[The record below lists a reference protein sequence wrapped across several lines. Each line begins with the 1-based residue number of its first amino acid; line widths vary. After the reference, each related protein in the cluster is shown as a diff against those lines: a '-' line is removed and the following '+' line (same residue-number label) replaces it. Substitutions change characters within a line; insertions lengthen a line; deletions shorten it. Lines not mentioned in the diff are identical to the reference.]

1 MGRRGGLRVVE
12 PVDLGIAELVPDPDR
27 PSGWTL
33 VVDGTPQSY
42 MDLSDPTWLEFDYM
56 RHLAAI
62 VDTAPADDTLADRPR
77 PARQGLR
84 VLHLGGGALTL
95 PRYVAAT
102 RPYAVQRVVERDAA
116 LINLVRRALPLPRG
130 ANIRVREGDG
140 RRAVEESGPARYDV
154 VVADVFGG
162 ARMPSQFTTG
172 EFVTAVARVLRP
184 GGRYAVNLA
193 DGPPLAFTRGQ
204 VATLSA
210 VFGTVCLLAEP
221 SVLRGR
227 RFGNL
232 VLAGADPRTGIAGSD
247 HHARAD
253 RQSGLPLPEL
263 ARLAAGSPFPA
274 RLVAG
279 EELVRFA
286 AGARPVTDAHA
297 ADSPPPPPDL
307 FSRAPQRARIHRSA
321 SLRSCAGDA

>member
-1 MGRRGGLRVVE
+1 MGRRGGSRVVE

-33 VVDGTPQSY
+33 FVDGTPQSY
-42 MDLSDPTWLEFDYM
+42 LDLGDPTWLEFDYM

-62 VDTAPADDTLADRPR
+62 VDTARDDGTAADRP
-77 PARQGLR
+77 GLR

-102 RPYAVQRVVERDAA
+102 RPHAVQRVVERDAA
-116 LINLVRRALPLPRG
+116 LIDLVRRVLPLPRG
-130 ANIRVREGDG
+130 ANLRVRAGDG
-140 RRAVEESGPARYDV
+140 RRAVEESRPGQYDV
-154 VVADVFGG
+154 VVTDVFGG
-162 ARMPSQFTTG
+162 ARMPSQFTTV
-172 EFVTAVARVLRP
+172 EFATAVARVLRP

-193 DGPPLAFTRGQ
+193 DGPPLAFARSQ

-221 SVLRGR
+221 GVLRGR

-232 VLAGADPRTGIAGSD
+232 VLAGADPRTDAAG
-247 HHARAD
+247 AGAPR
-253 RQSGLPLPEL
+253 GLPLPEL
-263 ARLAAGSPFPA
+263 ARLAAGNPFPA

-279 EELVRFA
+279 EELARFA
-286 AGARPVTDAHA
+286 AGARPVTDAQA
-297 ADSPPPPPDL
+297 ADSPPPPHHI
-307 FSRAPQRARIHRSA
+307 FGAHR
-321 SLRSCAGDA
+321 RR

>member
-1 MGRRGGLRVVE
+1 MGRQGGSRIVE

-33 VVDGTPQSY
+33 LVDGTPQSY

-62 VDTAPADDTLADRPR
+62 VDTAPGDDTAADRPG
-77 PARQGLR
+77 PARQGPR

-102 RPYAVQRVVERDAA
+102 RPHAVQRVVERDAA
-116 LINLVRRALPLPRG
+116 LIDLVRRMLPLPRG
-130 ANIRVREGDG
+130 ANLRVRAGDG
-140 RRAVEESGPARYDV
+140 RRVVEESRPAQYDV
-154 VVADVFGG
+154 VVTDVFGG
-162 ARMPSQFTTG
+162 ARMPSQFTTV

-193 DGPPLAFTRGQ
+193 DGPPLAFARGQ

-221 SVLRGR
+221 GVLRGR

-232 VLAGADPRTGIAGSD
+232 VLAGADPRTAS
-247 HHARAD
+247 HHAGAGRH
-253 RQSGLPLPEL
+253 SGLPLPEL

-286 AGARPVTDAHA
+286 AGARPVTDARA
-297 ADSPPPPPDL
+297 ADSPPPPHDI
-307 FSRAPQRARIHRSA
+307 FSGARGPAKARP
-321 SLRSCAGDA
+321 RRN